1 MEILLI
7 FLLALVIDMVFG
19 DPPNAFHPVAYMG
32 KVISLFER
40 AGFKGG
46 KGYQFVYGI
55 VMVIFTMALFFVP
68 VYFLLDW
75 LQGINSIVY
84 IIVSAILFKMCFT
97 VTGLRKAALLIKR
110 LLEKDDIAQA
120 RFELRSLVSRDT
132 SKLPQPKLVAAAV
145 ESVAESIGDGF
156 VAPLFFFLIFGVP
169 GVMAYRVVS
178 TFDSMVGYR
187 GKYEYLG
194 KFAARFD
201 DVLNFI
207 PARLSALCILVAS
220 FFGRYSPA
228 GAWRIMWRDH
238 GKTQSPNAGWPMA
251 TAAGAL
257 EVCLEKVGHYSLGDD
272 IRPLLPQ
279 TISRSLVLINNAGC
293 IWVLISVG
301 VIYFARI
308 A

>member
-1 MEILLI
+1 MEVLFI
-7 FLLALVIDMVFG
+7 FLLALIIDLVFG

-32 KVISLFER
+32 RVIALFER

-46 KGYQFVYGI
+46 RVYQFVYGI
-55 VMVIFTMALFFVP
+55 VMVFIAMALFFIP

-75 LQGINSIVY
+75 LHGVNSIVY
-84 IIVSAILFKMCFT
+84 IIVSAVLLKMCFT
-97 VTGLRKAALLIKR
+97 VTGLRKAALLIKQ

-207 PARLSALCILVAS
+207 PARLSALCILIAS

-238 GKTQSPNAGWPMA
+238 AKTQSPNAGWPMA
-251 TAAGAL
+251 TAAGSL
-257 EVCLEKVGHYSLGDD
+257 EVCLEKVGHYSLGDN
-272 IRPLLPQ
+272 IRELVPQ
-279 TISRSLVLINNAGC
+279 TISRSLLLINSAAF
-293 IWVLISVG
+293 IWVLISAG
-301 VIYFARI
+301 VIYFVRI